1 MPSLAG
7 FGLWLPDV
15 GGLDLYL
22 TVPLT
27 WVLPSIGGLVALQ
40 PAALAAAASLSGLA
54 FGPGLG
60 IATFAAAFLASGLL
74 LSLLPPPLLMRMPAT
89 TITARTRTVPPT
101 SCSRRV
107 RAAVLPPFSPS
118 GSRSSRRRC
127 FSSWRL
133 DMGRDASQR
142 R

>member
-15 GGLDLYL
+15 GGLVLYL

-40 PAALAAAASLSGLA
+40 PAALAAAWSLSGLA

-60 IATFAAAFLASGLL
+60 IGTVADAFLASG
-74 LSLLPPPLLMRMPAT
+74 SLPPPPPPLPARRIAATAT
-89 TITARTRTVPPT
+89 TATTSTAPPT
-101 SCSRRV
+101 ICSRRE
-107 RAAVLPPFSPS
+107 RAAL
-118 GSRSSRRRC
+118 
-127 FSSWRL
+127 L
-133 DMGRDASQR
+133 
-142 R
+142 

>member
-60 IATFAAAFLASGLL
+60 IGTVADAFLASGLL
-74 LSLLPPPLLMRMPAT
+74 LPPPPPLPLMRIAAT
-89 TITARTRTVPPT
+89 AITARASTVPPT
-101 SCSRRV
+101 SCSRRE
-107 RAAVLPPFSPS
+107 RAALLAACCSWA
-118 GSRSSRRRC
+118 SRSS
-127 FSSWRL
+127 
-133 DMGRDASQR
+133 
-142 R
+142 